1 MYATQAGMVA
11 RFGQKE
17 VVALTDR
24 DFTGVIDEAV
34 LTTALEM
41 SGYEID
47 GYLGGRYNVPMDN
60 PPPILIGFA
69 CDIARY
75 RLCGTGGVQATDEI
89 RDRYKDAI
97 RFLEHVA
104 AGRVTLGGLPEGSSA
119 TTNNQ
124 VRFVS
129 GAKSFGRD
137 TTNGGAY

>member
-1 MYATQAGMVA
+1 MYATQAEMIA

-24 DFTGVIDEAV
+24 DFTGVIDESV
-34 LTTALEM
+34 LTSALEM

-47 GYLGGRYNVPMDN
+47 GYLGGRYTVPMPN
-60 PPPILIGFA
+60 PPQILIGFA

-75 RLCGTGGVQATDEI
+75 RLCGTGGVQVTDEI

-104 AGRVTLGGLPEGSSA
+104 AGRVTLGGLPEGTAPS
-119 TTNNQ
+119 NQ

-129 GAKSFGRD
+129 GDKSFGRD
-137 TTNGGAY
+137 STRGGAY

>member
-1 MYATQAGMVA
+1 MYATQAEMIA

-24 DFTGVIDEAV
+24 DFTGAIDESV
-34 LTTALEM
+34 LTSALEM

-47 GYLGGRYNVPMDN
+47 GYLGGRYTVPMPN
-60 PPPILIGFA
+60 PPQILIGFA

-75 RLCGTGGVQATDEI
+75 RLCGTGGVQVTDEI

-104 AGRVTLGGLPEGSSA
+104 SGRVTLGGLPEGTVSS
-119 TTNNQ
+119 NQ
-124 VRFVS
+124 VRFVR
-129 GAKSFGRD
+129 GEKSFGRD
-137 TTNGGAY
+137 STNGGAY